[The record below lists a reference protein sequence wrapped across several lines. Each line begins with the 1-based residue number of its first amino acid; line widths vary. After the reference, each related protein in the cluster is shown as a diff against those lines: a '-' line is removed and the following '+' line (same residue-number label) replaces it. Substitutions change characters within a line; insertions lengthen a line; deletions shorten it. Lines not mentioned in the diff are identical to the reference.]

1 MAEIV
6 CCALPNVAK
15 CRRPH
20 WRNVAVVYHRQN
32 WLEWLGN
39 GTIGC
44 VGVLWGFPSL

>member
-32 WLEWLGN
+32 WLEVVLEY
-39 GTIGC
+39 C
-44 VGVLWGFPSL
+44 GVSQSLT